1 MKSEMTA
8 VEFCHAHGHT
18 FVRWLK
24 SNTVE
29 CACEQKYA
37 CDETTRHGVITIDAE
52 KEILCRRCFVPIG
65 LHPVSLRAPIPGPAP
80 PAPLPAADAAAVL
93 PDARAPQAASPPAV
107 FPQWRGFLGS
117 PSRAAPSRVPPAA
130 LPRAALPRAALPRA
144 ALPQAALPEPR
155 CPEPRS
161 PSRAA

>member
-37 CDETTRHGVITIDAE
+37 CDETKRHGVITIDAE

-80 PAPLPAADAAAVL
+80 RKFLRACSLYLGSCLDGCSCESCSCTHRHIAV
-93 PDARAPQAASPPAV
+93 DGR
-107 FPQWRGFLGS
+107 WRG
-117 PSRAAPSRVPPAA
+117 REV
-130 LPRAALPRAALPRA
+130 
-144 ALPQAALPEPR
+144 
-155 CPEPRS
+155 
-161 PSRAA
+161 